1 MIYVLASAVCSVLV
15 SVLLKLARRFGLD
28 VGQLVAWNYA
38 AALALVALLLQPSP
52 APLQQAGAPW
62 FALVGLGAL
71 LPTIFLA
78 LGASVRHAGIVR
90 SDAAQRLSLL
100 LSLLAAFLLFGERLD
115 ATKALGCALGLL
127 ALLGM
132 VWRNGPARG
141 EGGAAPWLWPLL
153 VFAGFGAIDVL
164 FKRVAAAGVPL
175 GTSLAAMFALALP
188 VAFALAAAR
197 RWRGGARLTLRNT
210 LGGLLL
216 GLFNFGNI
224 LFYLRAHRALPQ
236 HPALVFASMNLGV
249 VMLGALAGVLLFRER
264 LGRVNLAGLL
274 LALVA
279 IGLLAWA

>member
-1 MIYVLASAVCSVLV
+1 MIYVLASAICSVLV

-28 VGQLVAWNYA
+28 IGQMVAWNYA
-38 AALALVALLLQPSP
+38 AAVALAALLLQPSL
-52 APLQQAGAPW
+52 APLQQPGAPW
-62 FALVGLGAL
+62 FALIGLGVL

-78 LGASVRHAGIVR
+78 LGVSVRHAGIVR

-100 LSLLAAFLLFGERLD
+100 LSLLAAFLLFGEKLD

-132 VWRNGPARG
+132 VWRSGQGRG

-188 VAFALAAAR
+188 VAFVLAM
-197 RWRGGARLTLRNT
+197 WRAMHGARFSLRNA

-249 VMLGALAGVLLFRER
+249 VVLGALAGVLLFRER
-264 LGRVNLAGLL
+264 LSRTNLAGLL
-274 LALVA
+274 LALLA
-279 IGLLAWA
+279 IALLAWA

>member
-1 MIYVLASAVCSVLV
+1 MIYVLASAICSVLV

-28 VGQLVAWNYA
+28 IGQMVAWNYA
-38 AALALVALLLQPSP
+38 AAVALTALLLQPSP
-52 APLQQAGAPW
+52 APLRQAGGPW
-62 FALVGLGAL
+62 FPLFGLGVL

-100 LSLLAAFLLFGERLD
+100 LSLLAAFLLFGEKLD

-132 VWRNGPARG
+132 VWRSGQRRD
-141 EGGAAPWLWPLL
+141 EGGAASWLWPLL
-153 VFAGFGAIDVL
+153 VFVGFGMIDVL

-175 GTSLAAMFALALP
+175 GTSLVAMFALALP
-188 VAFALAAAR
+188 VAFALAAWRAA
-197 RWRGGARLTLRNT
+197 RGGARFSPRNA

-216 GLFNFGNI
+216 GLCNFGNI

-249 VMLGALAGVLLFRER
+249 VVLGALAGVLLFRER
-264 LGRVNLAGLL
+264 LSRTNLAGLL
-274 LALVA
+274 LALLA
-279 IGLLAWA
+279 IALLAWA